1 MTTASR
7 ISGFGWAVP
16 PTILSNHDIARN
28 TDTTDDWI
36 VSRTGISFRHI
47 LEPGATGT
55 DLALAASL
63 SALEH
68 AGRDSADIT
77 HILYATCTP
86 DAVCPSAACTLAGKL
101 GITGRMAVDINAACA
116 GFLNGLELADAIA
129 ARHPSACVLLVAAE
143 SLSHRCNWQ
152 DRSTAVLFGDGAG
165 AVIVT
170 GDGTPPPTP
179 KTPGADILEGRITD
193 TLIGSDGSK
202 GDLLLITGG
211 GSAAPY
217 KLGDA
222 VGPEYFIRMNGGLVF
237 KHAVRSMTSCC
248 QAILERNGLT
258 ADDVDLF
265 VPHQANLRIIE
276 AVGSRLGIAEDKVFL
291 NVQKYGNT
299 SAASIPIAFGEALEE
314 NRLAEGMTVLATSF
328 GGGLTYGAA
337 LMRF

>member
-16 PTILSNHDIARN
+16 PKILSNSDIART
-28 TDTTDDWI
+28 TDTTDEWI
-36 VSRTGISFRHI
+36 VSRTGISCRHI

-63 SALEH
+63 AALER
-68 AGRDSADIT
+68 AGKEPSDIT

-101 GITGRMAVDINAACA
+101 NITGRMAVDINAACA
-116 GFLNGLELADAIA
+116 GFLNGLELADSIA
-129 ARHPSACVLLVAAE
+129 ARHPSAHVLLVAAE

-165 AVIVT
+165 AVVVT
-170 GDGTPPPTP
+170 GAEAPAPAR
-179 KTPGADILEGRITD
+179 KASGARVLEGRIAD

-211 GSAAPY
+211 GAAEPY

-237 KHAVRSMTSCC
+237 KHAVRAMTSCC
-248 QAILERNGLT
+248 QAILERNKLT

-276 AVGSRLGIAEDKVFL
+276 AVGSRLGIGEDRVFL

-314 NRLAEGMTVLATSF
+314 ERLREGMTVLATSF

-337 LMRF
+337 LLRF